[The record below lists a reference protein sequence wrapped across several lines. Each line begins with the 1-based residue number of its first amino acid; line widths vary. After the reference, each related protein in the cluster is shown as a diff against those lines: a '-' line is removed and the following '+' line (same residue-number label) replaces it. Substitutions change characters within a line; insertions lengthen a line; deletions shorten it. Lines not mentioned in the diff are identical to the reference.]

1 RRRCRG
7 AEEWEESESWTS
19 IWAAPSS
26 RATKPGT
33 FAWCA
38 RYGSKCQ
45 ARSPK
50 MADDREKISTGP
62 NDRPLNETI
71 AGTGPG
77 IPDAALAPGEELPNA
92 PSDEE
97 VERIAEKI
105 GAPTAERDT
114 LPLEGE

>member
-1 RRRCRG
+1 
-7 AEEWEESESWTS
+7 
-19 IWAAPSS
+19 
-26 RATKPGT
+26 
-33 FAWCA
+33 
-38 RYGSKCQ
+38 
-45 ARSPK
+45 

-62 NDRPLNETI
+62 NEEPINETI

-77 IPDAALAPGEELPNA
+77 IPDDALAPGEDLPQA

-97 VERIAEKI
+97 VERIAGKI